1 MVLPELAFPLEEL
14 SWDKFTEVQTS
25 IGLEPM
31 DTLKVMKLVL
41 GDDPPA
47 VPCMS
52 ITRYLLFLVDHPCA
66 VDSPE
71 PSQGPLLYIKR

>member
-52 ITRYLLFLVDHPCA
+52 IT
-66 VDSPE
+66 
-71 PSQGPLLYIKR
+71 